1 MGTGNTRISGAVA
14 VTCVLALGAGVA
26 FNAVQAAPAANSPQ
40 GLNDAAFMA
49 MGLSDVKLAPTIL
62 NLRVAGSMQ
71 AWDPGE
77 SDSVADPMKPDWG
90 VSTFTQ
96 TWDRSRDLYR
106 TEWVRP
112 RAGNGMRNYFEIVY
126 PNGGYVIGTDVNG
139 GQTARATKE
148 NVPRHTMSGLRL
160 TATLRELERD
170 SVVIRA
176 HEHPDRLSDAGAIT
190 VGGKRYPAVQ
200 YRGDYGTFTIMYD
213 PATHLPAIVRTRDFE
228 VHAGDSNYDET
239 LSDWRDIGM
248 MIKLPF
254 HRLVTLNGTKIFDT
268 TITKVDLNPQIA
280 ADSFTIPIP
289 LRGKAPPPAAIGKV
303 PFQWILRRMGNGFYL
318 DSDALYTDDGANMQL
333 TDVGPNISM
342 ATGGSHNT
350 LIVAT
355 NTYLVAFDAPGD
367 DGLSKWVIDAAAQK
381 YPGKPFRYVVLT
393 HHHIDHTGGLRAYAA
408 EGATIVVGKGNGA
421 FFRRALAAPHGLDPY
436 PLKAYTPK
444 VIEVDGKWSVNDGGR
459 VIEAYALDNPHAQG
473 YIIPYVP
480 DAKLGWVTDIWNP
493 GAPINM
499 ANPAQIALVR
509 GVQKMGI
516 QPERF
521 AGGHGAVGPY
531 ADLQQAVQRA
541 GG

>member
-1 MGTGNTRISGAVA
+1 MRKVTMRFASAAAVS
-14 VTCVLALGAGVA
+14 CVLALGAGLSSDGVA
-26 FNAVQAAPAANSPQ
+26 AAPANSPQ
-40 GLNDAAFMA
+40 ALADAGFMA

-77 SDSVADPMKPDWG
+77 SESVSDPLKPDWG
-90 VSTFTQ
+90 TSTFTQ

-106 TEWVRP
+106 VEWVRP
-112 RAGNGMRNYFEIVY
+112 RAGNGMRNYTEIVY
-126 PNGGYVIGTDVNG
+126 PNGGYVTGIDVNG
-139 GQTARATKE
+139 GQPRRATQE
-148 NVPRHTMSGLRL
+148 TPPRHAMSALRL
-160 TATLRELERD
+160 TATSRELERD
-170 SVVIRA
+170 SVMIRA
-176 HEHPDRLSDAGAIT
+176 HEHPDRVSEADPVT
-190 VGGKRYPAVQ
+190 VGGKRYPAIQ
-200 YRGDYGTFTIMYD
+200 YRGDYGTYTIMYD
-213 PATHLPAIVRTRDFE
+213 PATHLPAIVRTRDFD

-254 HRLVTLNGTKIFDT
+254 HRVHTLNGTKIFDT
-268 TITKVDLNPQIA
+268 TITKVDLNPQLA
-280 ADSFTIPIP
+280 ADSFTIPVP

-303 PFQWILRRMGNGFYL
+303 PFQWVIRRMGNGFYL
-318 DSDALYTDDGANMQL
+318 DSDALYTDDGANLQL
-333 TDVGPNISM
+333 MDVGPNISM

-408 EGATIVVGKGNGA
+408 EGATFVVGKGNGA

-436 PLKAYTPK
+436 PLKPFTPK
-444 VIEVDGKWSVNDGGR
+444 VVEVDGKWSVNDGGR
-459 VIEAYALDNPHAQG
+459 VIEAYSLDTPHAQG

-480 DAKLGWVTDIWNP
+480 DAKLGWVTDLWNP
-493 GAPINM
+493 GGPVNM
-499 ANPAQIALVR
+499 PNAAQIGLVR
-509 GVQKMGI
+509 GIQKMGI
-516 QPERF
+516 QPDRF

-531 ADLQQAVQRA
+531 SDLAQAVQRA